1 MKLKSTY
8 KGLITGTLMVL
19 LSLFFFYR
27 MHFEPTGPN
36 QMWVIILFIAGVI
49 WSLLDFHHSP
59 LAVGA
64 KFKDYFS
71 QGFKTFIIVTLLMV
85 LYTGIFY
92 KLNPGILEAVI
103 VKNEAMIL
111 KMGDK
116 TPAEI
121 SENSSKLRSIFM
133 PMTIS
138 LTTVTYLIFGAITTL
153 IGSLF
158 LKNARGERATE
169 ITNENLS
176 SLSKQDVSKQPMP

>member
-1 MKLKSTY
+1 MQFKSTY
-8 KGLITGTLMVL
+8 KGLITGLLMVT
-19 LSLFFFYR
+19 LSLFFFYK

-36 QMWVIILFIAGVI
+36 QMWVIILFIAGII

-59 LAVGA
+59 LANAA

-92 KLNPGILEAVI
+92 KFNPAILEAVI

-111 KMGDK
+111 EMGDK

-121 SENSSKLRSIFM
+121 SENSAKLRSIFM

-153 IGSLF
+153 VGSLF
-158 LKNARGERATE
+158 LKNARGERAVK

-176 SLSKQDVSKQPMP
+176 SLPEQNITNGPMP